1 MLYGSV
7 NIPEAFVSVSVALEG
22 LQPDTSYRLSAVARD
37 ALVVVRQS
45 YLEGAHTATCPVML
59 GFTCFHLFADGT
71 KRSSRLPQTLSHANA
86 LSFS

>member
-1 MLYGSV
+1 VLYGSV

-45 YLEGAHTATCPVML
+45 YLEGARARHPPCRACIHLLCLL
-59 GFTCFHLFADGT
+59 GD
-71 KRSSRLPQTLSHANA
+71 
-86 LSFS
+86 

>member
-1 MLYGSV
+1 VLYGSV

-45 YLEGAHTATCPVML
+45 YLEGACSEPHPVRL
-59 GFTCFHLFADGT
+59 VNHLLVFGWKET
-71 KRSSRLPQTLSHANA
+71 
-86 LSFS
+86 